1 MKSFFVTLTI
11 VLIST
16 GTINAQHSLIADSSL
31 VNQIADS
38 LIKSASTQYSVRI
51 RDSVVRKVK
60 DSLKWDMAKKIAQYP
75 LIKNSEWSLALPVL
89 GVTEKIDPAMKY
101 KLLFAME
108 VWGRDSA
115 GKTKI
120 NEGLAEIGRIIN
132 LHIAAG
138 VPKENLEL
146 AIVIHGAPMNVY
158 LKNEVYQ
165 KKFKTNNPN
174 LDILKQFIEIKT
186 NLIACGQ
193 AEIYFNIPASDMIP
207 EVKTAYSAKV
217 ALSTYQLK
225 GYVLFN
231 IEEEK

>member
-1 MKSFFVTLTI
+1 MKSFFVILF
-11 VLIST
+11 VALISA
-16 GTINAQHSLIADSSL
+16 GNIHAQQSLIPDSSL
-31 VNQIADS
+31 VNHIADS
-38 LIKSASTQYSVRI
+38 QIKTASAGYSVSI
-51 RDSVVRKVK
+51 RDSIIRKVK
-60 DSLKWDMAKKIAQYP
+60 DSLKWDKAKKIAQYP
-75 LIKNSEWSLALPVL
+75 LIKNSEWSLALPVS
-89 GVTEKIDPAMKY
+89 GVTDSIDPAMKY

-115 GKTKI
+115 SKTKI

-174 LDILKQFIEIKT
+174 LDILKQFIDIRT

-193 AEIYFNIPASDMIP
+193 AEIYFNMPASDMIP